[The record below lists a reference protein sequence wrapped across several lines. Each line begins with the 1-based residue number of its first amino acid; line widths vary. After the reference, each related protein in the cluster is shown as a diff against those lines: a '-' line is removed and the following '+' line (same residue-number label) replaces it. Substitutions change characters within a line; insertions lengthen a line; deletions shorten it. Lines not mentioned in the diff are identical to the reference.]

1 LALSELSGSRQARLL
16 RYDDREQDAEQDLTD
31 DEDFASGD
39 GFSDDG
45 YDGRRL
51 SQPFALDPLA
61 GQNAFLLDRGNRS
74 GQLAALGRAL
84 ADFLGRLHG

>member
-1 LALSELSGSRQARLL
+1 LSGSRQARLL

-74 GQLAALGRAL
+74 GQLAALGGAL